1 MWCLAAV
8 AAAKTNSDEVQAT
21 ATTATT
27 KNNTVPVWEQ
37 HQSE

>member
-8 AAAKTNSDEVQAT
+8 AAATNYWDEVQAT

-27 KNNTVPVWEQ
+27 KNNTVQVWE
-37 HQSE
+37 